1 MCASVYALFSIVQMI
16 RTALDYLAKELT
28 LLNQDLPNP
37 PVVRLGNIAR
47 LESSTDANTGDLQ
60 TAVVLTL
67 VNIEEEKTLKNGAI
81 YVQQG
86 DALGKRNPTL
96 YLNLYLLFSCA
107 DPSYQTALDRI
118 SKIIATLQAKYVF
131 TESNTE
137 DAGENAF
144 PDGVEKIILDLFS
157 LNFEQINH
165 LWGIMGG
172 KYIPSV
178 LYKARLVAIQAARPQ
193 EVATVREIKANENA
207 I

>member
-1 MCASVYALFSIVQMI
+1 M
-16 RTALDYLAKELT
+16 
-28 LLNQDLPNP
+28 LNQNLPNP
-37 PVVRLGNIAR
+37 PVVKLGNIAR
-47 LESSTDANTGDLQ
+47 LESSTDANSGDLQ

-67 VNIEEEKTLKNGAI
+67 VNLEEEKTLKNGAI

-86 DALGKRNPTL
+86 DSLTKRNPTL

-118 SKIIATLQAKYVF
+118 SKIVSTLQAKYVF
-131 TESNTE
+131 TESTTE
-137 DAGENAF
+137 DSGENTF
-144 PDGVEKIILDLFS
+144 PEGLEKMILDLFS

-178 LYKARLVAIQAARPQ
+178 LYKARLVAIQAAPPQ
-193 EVATVREIKANENA
+193 QVAAVREIKTNENA
-207 I
+207 L

>member
-1 MCASVYALFSIVQMI
+1 MI
-16 RTALDYLAKELT
+16 RPALDYLAKELT

-37 PVVRLGNIAR
+37 PVVKLGNIAR
-47 LESSTDANTGDLQ
+47 LESSTDANSGDLQ

-86 DALGKRNPTL
+86 DSLNKRNPTL

-107 DPSYQTALDRI
+107 DPSYQTALEQISRI
-118 SKIIATLQAKYVF
+118 ISTLQGKYVF
-131 TESNTE
+131 TEETAE
-137 DAGENAF
+137 IAF
-144 PDGVEKIILDLFS
+144 PDGLEKVILDLFS

-178 LYKARLVAIQAARPQ
+178 LYKARLVEVQASKPQ
-193 EVATVREIKANENA
+193 KVAEVREIKANENA
-207 I
+207 L